1 MGNKPT
7 DKSSTEL
14 KIIMTKFIYTVTKI
28 WMTKLITS
36 QEFVEYCNNLLVMKA
51 WIYLRSVGQLIKKQ
65 TNYTIIQIC
74 AKTLISFLSNPLRF
88 SFLCHLSFL
97 FLFLSDDVKTLFCLT
112 ASIKLT
118 SNKNSQVQ

>member
-7 DKSSTEL
+7 DKRATKL
-14 KIIMTKFIYTVTKI
+14 KIIIAKFIYTVTKI

-36 QEFVEYCNNLLVMKA
+36 QEFVGYCVNLLVMKA
-51 WIYLRSVGQLIKKQ
+51 WIYQRSVGQLIKKQ
-65 TNYTIIQIC
+65 TNHTIIQIC
-74 AKTLISFLSNPLRF
+74 AKTIISFLSNPLRF
-88 SFLCHLSFL
+88 IFLCHLSFL

-118 SNKNSQVQ
+118 SNKN

>member
-1 MGNKPT
+1 MA
-7 DKSSTEL
+7 
-14 KIIMTKFIYTVTKI
+14 KFIYTVTKI

-36 QEFVEYCNNLLVMKA
+36 QEFVGYCDNLLVMKA
-51 WIYLRSVGQLIKKQ
+51 WIYQRSVGQLIKKKQ

-74 AKTLISFLSNPLRF
+74 AKTIISFLSNPLRF

-97 FLFLSDDVKTLFCLT
+97 FFLFLSDNVKTLFCLT

-118 SNKNSQVQ
+118 SNKN

>member
-1 MGNKPT
+1 MA
-7 DKSSTEL
+7 
-14 KIIMTKFIYTVTKI
+14 KFIYTVTKI

-36 QEFVEYCNNLLVMKA
+36 QEFVGYCVNLLVMKA
-51 WIYLRSVGQLIKKQ
+51 WIYQRSVGKLIKKQ
-65 TNYTIIQIC
+65 TNYTVIQIC

-118 SNKNSQVQ
+118 SNKN

>member
-14 KIIMTKFIYTVTKI
+14 KIIMAKFIYTVTKI